1 MKEKKPMLGTIVHSV
16 KDFRALK
23 AHNRFVTPYFYIS
36 KISQGVTLILFVG
49 GFIGHNFFDLPMT
62 LSVIFLVS
70 YLGSLAVNF
79 LWFDHVDHRVYVGE
93 DSIAVKYDTIT
104 KKYKWTEVDHVTCLS
119 DRAITVAFID
129 GSTAS
134 LKNIRRVDEL
144 LVALRKNNRTMIMD
158 Q

>member
-23 AHNRFVTPYFYIS
+23 AHTRFVTQYYYIS
-36 KISQGVTLILFVG
+36 RILQGVTLILFVG

-70 YLGSLAVNF
+70 YFGSLAVNF
-79 LWFDHVDHRVYVGE
+79 LWFDRVDHRVYVGE
-93 DSIAVKYDTIT
+93 DSIAIKYDTIT

-119 DRAITVAFID
+119 DRAITVYFID

-134 LKNIRRVDEL
+134 LKNLHRGDEL
-144 LVALRKNNRTMIMD
+144 MITLRKNNRSMIMN